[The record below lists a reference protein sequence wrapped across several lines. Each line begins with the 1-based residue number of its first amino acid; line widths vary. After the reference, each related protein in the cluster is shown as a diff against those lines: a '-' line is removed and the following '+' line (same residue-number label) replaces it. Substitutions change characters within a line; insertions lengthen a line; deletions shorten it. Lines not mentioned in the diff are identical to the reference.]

1 MINMRL
7 IKRIQLFISFVYLVY
22 SVCMIC
28 EAVSS
33 FTLVNGMGNPITLV
47 SKVFLVLVVKFEL
60 KAPVTFLR
68 ASFYW
73 RPSPV

>member
-1 MINMRL
+1 MRL
-7 IKRIQLFISFVYLVY
+7 ITTVYIICVFSL
-22 SVCMIC
+22 CMIC

-60 KAPVTFLR
+60 KGPCNFSQSLILLATKPCLKNFIN
-68 ASFYW
+68 
-73 RPSPV
+73 

>member
-1 MINMRL
+1 
-7 IKRIQLFISFVYLVY
+7 
-22 SVCMIC
+22 MIC

-73 RPSPV
+73 RLCDQALFEKLYKLT

>member
-7 IKRIQLFISFVYLVY
+7 IKRIQLFFTICVFSL
-22 SVCMIC
+22 CMIC
-28 EAVSS
+28 DAVSS

-47 SKVFLVLVVKFEL
+47 SKVLLVLVVKFEL

-73 RPSPV
+73 RPSLV